1 MTLHVGMLYAHDRE
15 KATAAGSHG
24 STTAS
29 RVAKYKRNY
38 LFLKVK
44 YEVLKIVERKLA
56 VLLSCSITQIP
67 RYLRTRTGL

>member
-15 KATAAGSHG
+15 KATAAESHG

-29 RVAKYKRNY
+29 RVTKHKRNY

-44 YEVLKIVERKLA
+44 YEVLKIVEKT
-56 VLLSCSITQIP
+56 SCVA
-67 RYLRTRTGL
+67 